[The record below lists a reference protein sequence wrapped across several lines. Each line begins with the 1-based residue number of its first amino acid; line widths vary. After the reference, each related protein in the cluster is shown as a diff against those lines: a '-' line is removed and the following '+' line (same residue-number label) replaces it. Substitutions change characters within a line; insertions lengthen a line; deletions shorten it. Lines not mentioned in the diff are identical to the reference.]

1 MGLTTT
7 PDPDLDPESGIS
19 LQQEQ
24 EEMLF
29 RMETLEPLT
38 FITTSEWR
46 TVESFFKR
54 KIKAFLDLFCLV
66 FIFIHLCHLSDKINP
81 VKSSI

>member
-7 PDPDLDPESGIS
+7 PDPDPESGIS
-19 LQQEQ
+19 LLQEQ

-46 TVESFFKR
+46 TVESFF
-54 KIKAFLDLFCLV
+54 F
-66 FIFIHLCHLSDKINP
+66 
-81 VKSSI
+81 